1 MTRRNIDAEEYLSKC
16 KKACPS
22 EIYEL
27 IELGVR
33 QMQGYKMYKCYAVDF
48 DGPNDPKII
57 PAKNSTGARKEYVK
71 RVPRVK
77 FGTTVVET
85 KNLIGVGISSHQG
98 AWYVGADDVCD
109 VWEHIHTQANK
120 LCKSK
125 SSIRSSSFYW

>member
-16 KKACPS
+16 KKECPS

-33 QMQGYKMYKCYAVDF
+33 EMQGYKMYKCYTVNYDSTH
-48 DGPNDPKII
+48 DPKII
-57 PAKNSTGARKEYVK
+57 PEKNSTAARKEYVK

-77 FGTTVVET
+77 FRGVVVET
-85 KNLIGVGISSHQG
+85 KNLIGVGHGSHQRG
-98 AWYVGADDVCD
+98 WYVAADDVCN

-120 LCKSK
+120 LCESK
-125 SSIRSSSFYW
+125 SSIWSFHL